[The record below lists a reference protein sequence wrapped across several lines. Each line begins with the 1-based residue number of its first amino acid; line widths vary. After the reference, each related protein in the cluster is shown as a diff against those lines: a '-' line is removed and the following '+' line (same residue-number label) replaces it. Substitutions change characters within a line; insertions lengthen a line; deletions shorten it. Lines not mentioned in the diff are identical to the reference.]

1 MGLARLGA
9 SPPVPFVNPPDTEA
23 ADTEAAETE
32 AAETEAAE
40 TEAAE
45 TEAAETKAAE
55 TEADLQRRQTT
66 APLDTTVP
74 VEQGARLG
82 KRAPGG

>member
-9 SPPVPFVNPPDTEA
+9 YPPVPLVNPPDTEA
-23 ADTEAAETE
+23 ADTEAADTE
-32 AAETEAAE
+32 AAD
-40 TEAAE
+40 
-45 TEAAETKAAE
+45 

-66 APLDTTVP
+66 APLETTVP

-82 KRAPGG
+82 KRAPGRG

>member
-9 SPPVPFVNPPDTEA
+9 SPPVPLVNPPDTEA
-23 ADTEAAETE
+23 ADTEAAD
-32 AAETEAAE
+32 
-40 TEAAE
+40 
-45 TEAAETKAAE
+45 
-55 TEADLQRRQTT
+55 TEADLQRRQTM
-66 APLDTTVP
+66 APLETTVP

>member
-9 SPPVPFVNPPDTEA
+9 SPPVPLVNPPDTEA
-23 ADTEAAETE
+23 ADTEAADTE
-32 AAETEAAE
+32 AADTEAAD
-40 TEAAE
+40 
-45 TEAAETKAAE
+45 

-66 APLDTTVP
+66 APLETTVP